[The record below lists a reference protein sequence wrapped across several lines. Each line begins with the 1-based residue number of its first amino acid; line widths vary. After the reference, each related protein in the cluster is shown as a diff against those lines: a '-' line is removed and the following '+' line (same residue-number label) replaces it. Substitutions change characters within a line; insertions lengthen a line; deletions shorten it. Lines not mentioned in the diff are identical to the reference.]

1 MSGTCA
7 WCGQRGPL
15 QRHHVTGR
23 AVPAGT
29 YLDPG
34 FTVEICK
41 LCHDLEHQ
49 ALRRAG
55 LAYASGP
62 ALRLR
67 LLRAANF
74 LNRLVEAGG
83 LPAWLAAVGG
93 LLVEAAEALADE
105 THTAAS

>member
-1 MSGTCA
+1 MIGSCA

-15 QRHHVTGR
+15 QGHHVTGR
-23 AVPAGT
+23 AVPAGN
-29 YLDPG
+29 YLDPC

-41 LCHDLEHQ
+41 PCHDAEHQ

-55 LAYASGP
+55 LAFASGSV
-62 ALRLR
+62 LRLR

-83 LPAWLAAVGG
+83 LPAWVAAVGG
-93 LLVEAAEALADE
+93 LLAEAAEALADQTRE
-105 THTAAS
+105 AAS